1 MNFDI
6 IYKLI
11 ILGGTVAFLMTLKDQ
26 YFHLGDTFVF
36 IKVFSANALFVFLGI
51 LIMIISTMYFL
62 ENRFIR
68 KLEFIRDDASGII
81 ALIVSCILMYAIK
94 YFIVKYFDLQFK
106 FPYIIIFLDLIL
118 MMIFPVTAYL
128 MLKQFKHGH

>member
-1 MNFDI
+1 
-6 IYKLI
+6 
-11 ILGGTVAFLMTLKDQ
+11 AFLMTLKDQ